1 MSRPIVDAPL
11 RALHAIADVLDRLG
25 RPFALVGGL
34 AVSVRGEVRFTRDVD
49 LAIASGDDVESE
61 RLVHALREAG
71 YETVAVVEQAA
82 TGRLATVRLA
92 SPTGIVVDLLLA
104 SCGIE
109 PEVVSRAEPIDIG
122 GRLLG
127 VARAED
133 LLAMK
138 VLSSSRRRR
147 KDVEDALGLLRCNP
161 ELDLAAV
168 RSNLALIE
176 ERGYARQQDL
186 AAKLTD
192 LLAELAD
199 D

>member
-1 MSRPIVDAPL
+1 M
-11 RALHAIADVLDRLG
+11 ADVLDRFG
-25 RPFALVGGL
+25 RRFALVGGL

-49 LAIASGDDVESE
+49 LAITSADDAESE
-61 RLVHALREAG
+61 LLVYALREAG

-82 TGRLATVRLA
+82 TARLATVRLA

-122 GRLLG
+122 GRVLR
-127 VARAED
+127 VARAEE

-161 ELDLAAV
+161 DLDLTTV
-168 RSNLALIE
+168 RGNLALIE
-176 ERGYARQQDL
+176 QRGYARQQDL
-186 AAKLTD
+186 SAKLTD